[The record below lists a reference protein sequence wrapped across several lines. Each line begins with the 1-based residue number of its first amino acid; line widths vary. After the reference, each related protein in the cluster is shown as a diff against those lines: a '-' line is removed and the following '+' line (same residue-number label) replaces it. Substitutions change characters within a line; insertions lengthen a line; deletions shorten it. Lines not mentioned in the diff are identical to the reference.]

1 MTSEL
6 NGLVRSDRK
15 QTADGLVL
23 GRMGDGRY
31 RVSIAGRV
39 VRAVSTNTAALVTGS
54 RVVLA
59 WADDGWAV
67 VGAHRARSRETVEV
81 RRDG

>member
-6 NGLVRSDRK
+6 NSLVRSDRK
-15 QTADGLVL
+15 QTADGLVI
-23 GRMGDGRY
+23 GRLGDGRY
-31 RVSIAGRV
+31 RVSIAGRAI
-39 VRAVSTNTAALVTGS
+39 RAISTNAGILAIGA

-67 VGAHRARSRETVEV
+67 VGVHRARSRETIEV